1 MKNMLTTHSNKLAM
15 PVTCMARVKYSR
27 LRKLA
32 ICAAVTDEWLFWC
45 CSFKARTRPAYDR
58 KQSGGSQ
65 IYFHKA
71 NSFKSLVTAKINNT
85 FSI

>member
-1 MKNMLTTHSNKLAM
+1 M
-15 PVTCMARVKYSR
+15 PVTCMARVNYSR

-58 KQSGGSQ
+58 KRLVYANIIKDIAENS
-65 IYFHKA
+65 KA
-71 NSFKSLVTAKINNT
+71 GVVKSI
-85 FSI
+85 SIRLIPLNL